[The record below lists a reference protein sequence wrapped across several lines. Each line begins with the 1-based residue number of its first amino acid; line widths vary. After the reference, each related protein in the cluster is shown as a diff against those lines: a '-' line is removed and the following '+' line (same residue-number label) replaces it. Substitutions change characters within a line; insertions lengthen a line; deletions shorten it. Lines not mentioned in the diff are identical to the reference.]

1 MEKGKTVPAFW
12 GKEDWQAI
20 WIGGIVIVIACIAV
34 LTKAFDFSAVKFATW
49 TLGENL
55 SEAAAAK
62 VVPLGEQL
70 GAWVFW
76 RKFLVT
82 FITLGALFT
91 IGVKLQGGSVR
102 KYVPASTRTPRDCS
116 SLRKTTL
123 RIWDFPGSSRTAA
136 CQECT
141 RPWSRADCVRTAER

>member
-55 SEAAAAK
+55 SGAAAAK
-62 VVPLGEQL
+62 VVPLSEQL
-70 GAWVFW
+70 GAWAFW

-91 IGVKLQGGSVR
+91 IGVKLQGESVK
-102 KYVPASTRTPRDCS
+102 KYIPAIIG
-116 SLRKTTL
+116 LFVIAL
-123 RIWDFPGSSRTAA
+123 V
-136 CQECT
+136 
-141 RPWSRADCVRTAER
+141 VRLISAE